1 MIDTVPYS
9 TIFSLTSLRGGLN
22 AGFDT
27 EWYGFMSTNRK
38 QLLLFVTLGALPLG
52 LAGCAAVPDL
62 GPTPLPRAADTIAA
76 ERSFGGATA
85 HWPSDAWWTGYGDP
99 QLNTLIE
106 EGLKNSPD
114 MAAASARF
122 RKAAG
127 MAQQAGVPLLPSVDA
142 NGKASLN
149 KQSYNNGFP
158 KEFVPQGWLDTGDI
172 SGRVGFDLDL
182 WGKNRAA
189 LAAATSQV
197 NAAQYDVQ
205 QARLVLATGI
215 ADAYT
220 DLARLYEERDIQ
232 QATLKIRTSSRDLV
246 SKRQR
251 NGLETKGSERQADAT
266 VATARASLAA
276 AQEAITLRTNQ
287 LAALVGAGPDR
298 GLEITRP
305 TLSAPIAAG
314 LPQGVTTELVA
325 RRPDIAAALARVE
338 AAGSQIKV
346 AKADFYPSVSLNAL
360 VGLQSLGLGNLFKGG
375 SLYGNVGPAI
385 SLPIFHGGA
394 IAGQYRGARAT
405 YDEAVANYDKTV
417 LGAYQD
423 VADAMTSRAMLA
435 QRLVDARAALTASK
449 QAYDIAR
456 LRYNGGLS
464 TYIDVL
470 NVEDRLLI
478 ARDAV
483 TVLEARAYAL
493 DIALIRALGGGF
505 QLPGTPE
512 SKDNTHG

>member
-1 MIDTVPYS
+1 MPPSNTD
-9 TIFSLTSLRGGLN
+9 
-22 AGFDT
+22 
-27 EWYGFMSTNRK
+27 WYGFMSATRK
-38 QLLLFVTLGALPLG
+38 HLPVIAAIGALSMGLG
-52 LAGCAAVPDL
+52 GCAAVPDL
-62 GPTPLPRAADTIAA
+62 GPKPLPRAADTIEA
-76 ERSFGGATA
+76 ERSFAGATA
-85 HWPSDAWWTGYGDP
+85 QWPGDTWWTAYGDP
-99 QLNTLIE
+99 ELNALIE
-106 EGLKNSPD
+106 EGLTNSPD
-114 MAAASARF
+114 MDAASARF

-127 MAQQAGVPLLPSVDA
+127 MAQQAGAALLPSVDA
-142 NGKASLN
+142 GAKASLN

-158 KEFVPQGWLDTGDI
+158 KEFVPHGWLDNGEINT
-172 SGRVGFDLDL
+172 SVGFDLDL

-189 LAAATSQV
+189 LAAATSEV

-205 QARLVLATGI
+205 QARLALATGI

-232 QATLKIRTSSRDLV
+232 QATLKLRTSSHDLV
-246 SKRQR
+246 AKRQR
-251 NGLETKGSERQADAT
+251 NGLETRGSERQADAT
-266 VATARASLAA
+266 VATARANLAA

-298 GLEITRP
+298 GLNITRP
-305 TLSAPIAAG
+305 TLAALSALSAPGATN

-338 AAGSQIKV
+338 AAGSRIKV

-360 VGLQSLGLGNLFKGG
+360 IGLQSLGLDNLLKGG
-375 SLYGNVGPAI
+375 SLYGNVGPAV

-435 QRLVDARAALTASK
+435 QRLADARAARTASQ

-470 NVEDRLLI
+470 NVEDRLLV

-483 TVLEARAYAL
+483 AALEARAYAL

-505 QLPGTPE
+505 QSPGTPD
-512 SKDNTHG
+512 SKDTTHG